1 MFPYKKV
8 TPQRTTRS
16 EKKDGGGRFI
26 FMAFKNMYIFVNL
39 EQRI

>member
-16 EKKDGGGRFI
+16 EKKDGGGGEIYFHG
-26 FMAFKNMYIFVNL
+26 FQKYVYL
-39 EQRI
+39 CEP

>member
-16 EKKDGGGRFI
+16 EKKDGGGEIYFHG
-26 FMAFKNMYIFVNL
+26 FQKYVYL
-39 EQRI
+39 CEP